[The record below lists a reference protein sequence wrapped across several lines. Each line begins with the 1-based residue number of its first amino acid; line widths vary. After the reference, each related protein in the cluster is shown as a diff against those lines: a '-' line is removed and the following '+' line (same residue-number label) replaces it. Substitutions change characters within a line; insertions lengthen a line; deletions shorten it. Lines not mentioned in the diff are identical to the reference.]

1 VIEAFSIAS
10 LVEAA
15 DQAAKT
21 AKVQIL
27 ELRLAMAIG
36 GKGFVTLCGDVAAV
50 TSAVNTGAGY
60 VAQKGLLVNKVVIP
74 QPRAEIL
81 KEYI

>member
-1 VIEAFSIAS
+1 
-10 LVEAA
+10 
-15 DQAAKT
+15 
-21 AKVQIL
+21 
-27 ELRLAMAIG
+27 
-36 GKGFVTLCGDVAAV
+36 VAAV

-74 QPRAEIL
+74 QPRPEIL